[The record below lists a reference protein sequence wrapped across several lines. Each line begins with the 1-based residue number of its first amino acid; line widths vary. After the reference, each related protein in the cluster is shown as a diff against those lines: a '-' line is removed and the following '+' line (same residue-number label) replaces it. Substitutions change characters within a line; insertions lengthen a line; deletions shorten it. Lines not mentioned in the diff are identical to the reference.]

1 MTDNEQRARE
11 AVRKAR
17 KNLPWLESKAGNRQ
31 FFRAHWEVMDPD
43 QLVEAAREGDPDA
56 LEILREHARGAR
68 RTGMCISDNFHAFVW
83 EYFIDGR
90 PKAKRGPSPKD
101 NDLRYQTIAVLV
113 RMVSTDYGFPEY
125 RNVEHRG
132 EKTGPMSAC
141 LLVAQEFGL
150 EERWVEE
157 IYGHRKAG
165 LEENS
170 LKPSVRTSSTR

>member
-11 AVRKAR
+11 AVQKAR
-17 KNLPWLESKAGNRQ
+17 KNLPSWLFAKDGNRQ
-31 FFRAHWEVMDPD
+31 FFRAHWEIMDAD
-43 QLVEAAREGDPDA
+43 QLVEAAREGDSDA

-68 RTGMCISDNFHAFVW
+68 RTGMRVSDNFHAFVW

-90 PKAKRGPSPKD
+90 PKAKSGPSPKD

-113 RMVSTDYGFPEY
+113 KTVSTDYGFPEY

-132 EKTGPMSAC
+132 EDGPMSAC

-150 EERWVEE
+150 DERWVEE
-157 IYGHRKAG
+157 IWADRKAG
-165 LEENS
+165 IEEKLS
-170 LKPSVRTSSTR
+170 EAFRPR

>member
-1 MTDNEQRARE
+1 MTDQEQRARE
-11 AVRKAR
+11 AVRKVR

-31 FFRAHWEVMDPD
+31 FFRSHWEVMDPD
-43 QLVEAAREGDPDA
+43 QLVGAAREGDPDA

-68 RTGMCISDNFHAFVW
+68 RTGMLVSGDFHEFVW

-90 PKAKRGPSPKD
+90 PKAKKGPSSKD
-101 NDLRYQTIAVLV
+101 NDLRYQTIAILV
-113 RMVSTDYGFPEY
+113 KMVSTDYGFPEY

-150 EERWVEE
+150 DERWVEE
-157 IYGHRKAG
+157 IWADRKAG
-165 LEENS
+165 IEANS
-170 LKPSVRTSSTR
+170 LKPSATL